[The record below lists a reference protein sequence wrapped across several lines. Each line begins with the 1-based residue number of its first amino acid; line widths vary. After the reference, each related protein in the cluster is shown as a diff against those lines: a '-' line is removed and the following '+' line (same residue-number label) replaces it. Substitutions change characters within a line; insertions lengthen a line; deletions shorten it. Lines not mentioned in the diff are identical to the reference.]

1 MASLTAPN
9 PYNPYTAFGIGMPSY
24 QPPPQTP
31 VQTGLDLST
40 FGAPDGNPA
49 ASAAGRSLLLAPP
62 VTGTTTT
69 TTSKPTVPA
78 YAPALAAAAGGLQAG
93 QVGAQAYDT
102 KSGIAATLGAGAAG
116 AIAGAPAGPVGIA
129 VGAAAGLA
137 IGGLTAWMAVGKEN
151 KANRDRKRIL
161 AETKAE
167 QKKRDE
173 IARAD
178 ALDEL
183 SYQRKQVEE
192 AKRLEEW
199 NRNKALIAQAR
210 AQKKA
215 RSEEFISKGY
225 VV

>member
-1 MASLTAPN
+1 MAALTAPN
-9 PYNPYTAFGIGMPSY
+9 PNPYAFGIGMPSY
-24 QPPPQTP
+24 RPDP
-31 VQTGLDLST
+31 VQTGLDVSA
-40 FGAPDGNPA
+40 FGAPAANPT
-49 ASAAGRSLLLAPP
+49 ASAAGRSLLAAPP
-62 VTGTTTT
+62 VTSQGTT
-69 TTSKPTVPA
+69 KPTTPA
-78 YAPALAAAAGGLQAG
+78 YAPGLAAAAGGLQAG

-102 KSGIAATLGAGAAG
+102 KSAVVSTLGAGVAG

-129 VGAAAGLA
+129 AGAAAGLA
-137 IGGLTAWMAVGKEN
+137 LGGLNAWLAVGKEN
-151 KANRDRKRIL
+151 KASRDKKKIL

-199 NRNKALIAQAR
+199 QRNKALIAQAR